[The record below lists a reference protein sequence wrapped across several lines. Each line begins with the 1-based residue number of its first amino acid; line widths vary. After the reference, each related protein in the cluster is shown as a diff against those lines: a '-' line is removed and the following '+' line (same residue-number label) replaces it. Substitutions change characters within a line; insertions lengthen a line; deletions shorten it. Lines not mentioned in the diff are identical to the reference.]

1 MKSKKLNFVLVLLMI
16 GILIPASVFSQEI
29 EIQVSPNVLNLQ
41 SNGVVV
47 TVHTDIPFSDVDASS
62 VTLNEVGIQSW
73 KSDNQGFFVAKFNM
87 LEVKDLVNQGE
98 LQLGVNTLTLEGTT
112 GSGSTF
118 SGSEDILIINNVPR
132 GKN

>member
-16 GILIPASVFSQEI
+16 GMFTPVSVFSQGI

-47 TVHTDIPFSDVDASS
+47 TVHTDIPFSDVNASS

-87 LEVKDLVNQGE
+87 VEVKDLVNQGE